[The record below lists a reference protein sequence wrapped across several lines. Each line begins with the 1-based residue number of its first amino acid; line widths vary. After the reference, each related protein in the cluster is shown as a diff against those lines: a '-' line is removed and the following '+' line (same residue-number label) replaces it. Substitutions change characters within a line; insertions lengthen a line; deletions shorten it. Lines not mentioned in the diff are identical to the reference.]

1 MNIINAVGLY
11 RSGSWYKRNQAN
23 IKKLVVHHSAWKID
37 RRLSN
42 ETILT
47 TIQGWHEDK
56 GWPGLSY
63 HFVICP
69 DGQVY
74 QCNDFEDITW
84 HDTINDDSV
93 GVLVHGYFHPPEDD
107 DPTHEQLTSLKDLL
121 DWLCTENP
129 QFPAGHD
136 DVVGHRD
143 RYASACPGDNLY
155 KYVREYK
162 ENLGSVSWT
171 SDECEEELKAMTENK
186 EEWKEKAR
194 EREKKIKELGDV
206 LEAAKGIAEE
216 LEDKLSI
223 EQVKYIRMRD
233 KLFKMQGELE
243 KAAQDL
249 EKYLTEIKKL
259 KEKEYTL
266 LESLV
271 FLFKALRGVYNKW
284 LMEQQSK
291 S

>member
-1 MNIINAVGLY
+1 MSICVCGPPGRPRFWPKTTGAYTGY
-11 RSGSWYKRNQAN
+11 
-23 IKKLVVHHSAWKID
+23 SAKN
-37 RRLSN
+37 R
-42 ETILT
+42 
-47 TIQGWHEDK
+47 
-56 GWPGLSY
+56 
-63 HFVICP
+63 
-69 DGQVY
+69 
-74 QCNDFEDITW
+74 
-84 HDTINDDSV
+84 
-93 GVLVHGYFHPPEDD
+93 
-107 DPTHEQLTSLKDLL
+107 
-121 DWLCTENP
+121 
-129 QFPAGHD
+129 
-136 DVVGHRD
+136 
-143 RYASACPGDNLY
+143 
-155 KYVREYK
+155 
-162 ENLGSVSWT
+162 
-171 SDECEEELKAMTENK
+171 
-186 EEWKEKAR
+186 WKEKAR